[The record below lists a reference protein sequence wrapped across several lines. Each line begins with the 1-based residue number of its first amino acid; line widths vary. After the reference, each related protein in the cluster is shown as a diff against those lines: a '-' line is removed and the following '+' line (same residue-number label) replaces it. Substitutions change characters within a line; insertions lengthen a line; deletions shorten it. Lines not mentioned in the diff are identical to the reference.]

1 MSVTRRQTS
10 ISEPRFAPSIL
21 NADFGRLAEAVGALE
36 RGGADWVHVDVMDGH
51 FVPNLTFGPK
61 MVADLHKATR
71 LPLDVHLMI
80 ERPDDW
86 VDRYVDAG
94 AAYVVIHVEA
104 AQAVSAT
111 LSRIRAR
118 GAKAGITLNPDTPV
132 DRVLPFLDEV
142 DLALVMSVNPGF
154 GGQKFIESAI
164 GKLQRLRKEIDT
176 RHLAVELEVDGGV
189 KLDNVRR
196 VIEAGASVVVAGS
209 AVFESAGRRRGGN
222 AEVPGRAESA
232 PALSP
237 GDLQRATRPELDL
250 TPALTEGAVRDT
262 VESDPERVAPKAL
275 REIGHRESDALVV
288 REGLGRE
295 IDVAPLWEPR
305 RVEDQIRHVEE
316 EVAVLRAAPVQNG
329 ADAVTVDEH
338 VAVDEVVVEEMPHF
352 RTRFGK
358 LHQTFVALFECTT
371 LGRRI
376 TQKLPPSRRAAR
388 RRLVRK
394 SEQPL
399 APAR

>member
-1 MSVTRRQTS
+1 V
-10 ISEPRFAPSIL
+10 A
-21 NADFGRLAEAVGALE
+21 ALE

-51 FVPNLTFGPK
+51 FVPNLTFGAK
-61 MVADLHKATR
+61 LVADLHKATR

-154 GGQKFIESAI
+154 GGQKFIESAL
-164 GKLQRLRKEIDT
+164 GKLQRLRKEIDA
-176 RHLAVELEVDGGV
+176 RHLPVELEVDGGV

-209 AVFESAGRRRGGN
+209 AVFESPDGVEA
-222 AEVPGRAESA
+222 
-232 PALSP
+232 
-237 GDLQRATRPELDL
+237 ATRKFRS
-250 TPALTEGAVRDT
+250 AL
-262 VESDPERVAPKAL
+262 
-275 REIGHRESDALVV
+275 
-288 REGLGRE
+288 
-295 IDVAPLWEPR
+295 
-305 RVEDQIRHVEE
+305 
-316 EVAVLRAAPVQNG
+316 N
-329 ADAVTVDEH
+329 
-338 VAVDEVVVEEMPHF
+338 
-352 RTRFGK
+352 
-358 LHQTFVALFECTT
+358 
-371 LGRRI
+371 
-376 TQKLPPSRRAAR
+376 
-388 RRLVRK
+388 
-394 SEQPL
+394 QPL
-399 APAR
+399 R

>member
-1 MSVTRRQTS
+1 M
-10 ISEPRFAPSIL
+10 
-21 NADFGRLAEAVGALE
+21 GALE

-80 ERPDDW
+80 ERPNDW

-154 GGQKFIESAI
+154 GGQKFIESAV

-176 RHLAVELEVDGGV
+176 RHLAIDLEVDGGV

-209 AVFESAGRRRGGN
+209 AVFESTEGVEAATRKFCAALSQRRR
-222 AEVPGRAESA
+222 
-232 PALSP
+232 
-237 GDLQRATRPELDL
+237 
-250 TPALTEGAVRDT
+250 
-262 VESDPERVAPKAL
+262 
-275 REIGHRESDALVV
+275 
-288 REGLGRE
+288 
-295 IDVAPLWEPR
+295 
-305 RVEDQIRHVEE
+305 
-316 EVAVLRAAPVQNG
+316 
-329 ADAVTVDEH
+329 
-338 VAVDEVVVEEMPHF
+338 
-352 RTRFGK
+352 
-358 LHQTFVALFECTT
+358 
-371 LGRRI
+371 
-376 TQKLPPSRRAAR
+376 
-388 RRLVRK
+388 
-394 SEQPL
+394 
-399 APAR
+399 